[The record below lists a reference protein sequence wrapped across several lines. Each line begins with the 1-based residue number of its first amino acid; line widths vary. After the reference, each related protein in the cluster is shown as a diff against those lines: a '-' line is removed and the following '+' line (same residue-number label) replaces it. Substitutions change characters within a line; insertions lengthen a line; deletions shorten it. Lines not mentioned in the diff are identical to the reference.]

1 MQHRFVLRACRTRSM
16 SLKAQL
22 EACRRAFEA
31 TGDPTL
37 VTAVKASIRR
47 LSESGLAR
55 DAVKAGDVAPPF
67 RLRDGRSGFVTL
79 SDLLARGPAVLS
91 FFRGEWCS
99 YCALEFTALSE
110 AAPEI
115 RSLGASLIAL
125 SPRARLSSRGSHGNP
140 SFPTLRDPGGRIA
153 GRYRIVFTL
162 PRQFRAAYL
171 ALGFPKPAKARANAW
186 RLPIPAT
193 YVVDRTGLVVLS
205 YLDPDHTTRLD
216 PTEIIGALRR
226 LQTSSVNHSR
236 PE

>member
-1 MQHRFVLRACRTRSM
+1 M

-115 RSLGASLIAL
+115 RSFGREPHRSLAARAVVFEGKSRKPVISDIARPGWQDRGAISDRIHA
-125 SPRARLSSRGSHGNP
+125 SPTIPGRVSGARLSQ
-140 SFPTLRDPGGRIA
+140 A
-153 GRYRIVFTL
+153 G
-162 PRQFRAAYL
+162 
-171 ALGFPKPAKARANAW
+171 
-186 RLPIPAT
+186 
-193 YVVDRTGLVVLS
+193 
-205 YLDPDHTTRLD
+205 
-216 PTEIIGALRR
+216 
-226 LQTSSVNHSR
+226 
-236 PE
+236 

>member
-1 MQHRFVLRACRTRSM
+1 M

-37 VTAVKASIRR
+37 VTAVKGSICR
-47 LSESGLAR
+47 LSESGLAG
-55 DAVKAGDVAPPF
+55 DAVKAGDMAPPF
-67 RLRDGRSGFVTL
+67 RLHDGRSGFVTL

-99 YCALEFTALSE
+99 YCALELTALSE

-115 RSLGASLIAL
+115 RWLGASLIAL
-125 SPRARLSSRGSHGNP
+125 SPHARDELCSAGSHQL
-140 SFPTLRDPGGRIA
+140 FPTLQDPGGRVA
-153 GRYRIVFTL
+153 GRYRVGFTL

-171 ALGFPKPAKARANAW
+171 ALGFPKPVTTAASAW

-193 YVVDRTGLVVLS
+193 YVVDRAGLVVLS

-216 PTEIIGALRR
+216 PTEIIAALRR
-226 LQTSSVNHSR
+226 LQAGNR
-236 PE
+236 F

>member
-1 MQHRFVLRACRTRSM
+1 M
-16 SLKAQL
+16 SLKVQL

-37 VTAVKASIRR
+37 VTAVKGSIRR
-47 LSESGLAR
+47 LSESGLAG
-55 DAVKAGDVAPPF
+55 DAVKAGDMAPPF
-67 RLRDGRSGFVTL
+67 RLRDGRSRFVML

-99 YCALEFTALSE
+99 YCALELTGLSE

-115 RSLGASLIAL
+115 RCLGASLIAL
-125 SPRARLSSRGSHGNP
+125 SPHARDESCSAGSHQ
-140 SFPTLRDPGGRIA
+140 SFPTLQDPGGRVA
-153 GRYRIVFTL
+153 GRYRVGFTL

-171 ALGFPKPAKARANAW
+171 ALGFPKPVTTAASAW

-193 YVVDRTGLVVLS
+193 YVVDRAGLVVLS

-226 LQTSSVNHSR
+226 LQAGNR
-236 PE
+236 F